1 MMQYTN
7 GFSCAVSKD
16 SGELIL
22 KFLQQSPVVNENGS
36 TQETKIEEITE
47 LIMPNTVAKQLS
59 IALNEITSEEQDSI
73 EIEL

>member
-1 MMQYTN
+1 MWVLLNQTTCH
-7 GFSCAVSKD
+7 SRVCIRIA
-16 SGELIL
+16 
-22 KFLQQSPVVNENGS
+22 
-36 TQETKIEEITE
+36 ETRTPDYS